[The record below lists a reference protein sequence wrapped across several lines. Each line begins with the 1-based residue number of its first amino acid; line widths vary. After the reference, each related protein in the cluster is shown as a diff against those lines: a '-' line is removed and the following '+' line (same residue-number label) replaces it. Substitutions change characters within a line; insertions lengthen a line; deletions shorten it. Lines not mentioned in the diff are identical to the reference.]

1 MAILTPTEQAAAKL
15 AGLLPADG
23 ISLSDESYRLFY
35 FHTQDLATVQRT
47 MGHTWK
53 SYKGWEWQDNRAVS
67 MDDVIRDLA
76 LARKDKPFPSDS
88 NLMEQL
94 CSFYRLGAEKVP
106 FVIYLENASFKSTKP
121 EPIASRVLS
130 AYISYCARVHR
141 RQLDEQDQ
149 KKRPYDP
156 SQDGFPLHN
165 RIFFAFYGTQCEIP
179 EKLKP
184 YTADIYYPSLTKK
197 DLHQLLL
204 EYSLRTMGIPDVEA
218 AEEPQKKKLD
228 VLTNDIDDWYAN
240 RVAGLEEVEVRRLL
254 GTISK
259 RAGVS
264 FADKGVAEWVINDY
278 KNRLILQHDR
288 LKVIG
293 ESAQE
298 VAGLEN
304 IKDWLKEHKSAM
316 GDYECA
322 PTGILLVGIP
332 GTGKSATAKEAA
344 QILDM
349 PLVQLDMS
357 KILGGRVGDSEKGM
371 REMLEDLKF
380 LAPCVLWIDE
390 IEKALSGADG
400 KSGDGGVVQRL
411 FGMLLTFIQE
421 NKRPVFTVTT
431 ANDISKL
438 PPEFFR
444 NGRFDQTFCLMMPSY
459 AECLDIMKLKLN
471 EKYFK
476 RLGWEPCKD
485 EISERL
491 LEACLGTPEAPRFLT
506 GADIEAHAQEL
517 YWSCNK
523 KYTKRPSD
531 DKLVEEM
538 GKVAKTVRAQATPSA
553 SHTMEDIA
561 RRYVYMMRRGMT
573 MAGKSDSVYTADC
586 LDLDKVIYYSYE
598 DDSQK
603 KALPGCM
610 KEPNEFEPYK
620 EITKCLEKPASEW
633 YDARFF
639 YELDKAMSKV
649 VATDEDL
656 SFRETMQEYIKLQRH
671 INQKK

>member
-47 MGHTWK
+47 MGRTWK
-53 SYKGWEWQDNRAVS
+53 SYKSWEWQDNRFVS

-88 NLMEQL
+88 ELMEQL
-94 CSFYRLGAEKVP
+94 CGFRRLGAEKGP
-106 FVIYLENASFKSTKP
+106 LVIYLENVSFKSTKP

-130 AYISYCARVHR
+130 AYISYCAKVHR

-156 SQDGFPLHN
+156 SQDGFSVHN

-184 YTADIYYPSLTKK
+184 YTADIYYPSLTKA
-197 DLHQLLL
+197 DLHQLLM
-204 EYSLRTMGIPDVEA
+204 EYSLRSMRIADVKTA
-218 AEEPQKKKLD
+218 TDPQKKKLD
-228 VLTNDIDDWYAN
+228 ALSGDVDGWYAN

-254 GTISK
+254 GIISK

-264 FADKGVAEWVINDY
+264 FADKDVAERVINDY

-288 LKVIG
+288 LKLIG
-293 ESAQE
+293 ETAQE
-298 VAGLEN
+298 VAGLEK
-304 IKDWLKEHKSAM
+304 IKDWLKKHKSAM

-471 EKYFK
+471 KKYFK
-476 RLGWEPCKD
+476 RLGWGTCEN

-531 DKLVEEM
+531 DKLVKEMEEI
-538 GKVAKTVRAQATPSA
+538 AKNVRAQATPSA

-573 MAGKSDSVYTADC
+573 MAGEGSIYTPDR
-586 LDLDKVIYYSYE
+586 LDLDRVLYYSFD

-603 KALPGCM
+603 RALPGCM
-610 KEPNEFEPYK
+610 EEPDEFKPYK
-620 EITKCLEKPASEW
+620 EITKCPEKPASKW

-649 VATDEDL
+649 VATDENL
-656 SFRETMQEYIKLQRH
+656 SPRETMQEYFKLQRY